1 MRPVFASL
9 ARIVAFVVALGAPT
23 PVARAQYAEPAD
35 GGPVPSR
42 STGTSDSSSGAGSS
56 SSTSSSAGSSSG
68 SRSSGGAGASGAS
81 GAPTTTHHVSQAGGS
96 TAAITRSGSPEH
108 SPATAQPVRSEVER
122 ETPVHEEDDGRR
134 ADFLWIEIEGGV
146 SYVNLVAF
154 QQTNF
159 SPPGFTEVEGIGPM
173 VGVGLG
179 FRVFFLALGARAT
192 LASYPGFEIGTVGG
206 EVQFRL
212 PTPVV
217 EPWIRVGAGYAWQ
230 GSANYTDPTAS
241 GSTGS
246 NVYGWTL
253 NAALGLDVFIAWWFT
268 LGIGVTLDFLN
279 MTRQTD
285 VTAPCMGVT
294 EFCPTQ
300 SGDAIGAQAR
310 GFLQAGF
317 HF

>member
-9 ARIVAFVVALGAPT
+9 AVIVVALGAGPGT
-23 PVARAQYAEPAD
+23 VRAQGTTASADEAPEPVGSAERTTA
-35 GGPVPSR
+35 GAS
-42 STGTSDSSSGAGSS
+42 STSSTSSTSSASSASSASGS
-56 SSTSSSAGSSSG
+56 SSTSSG
-68 SRSSGGAGASGAS
+68 
-81 GAPTTTHHVSQAGGS
+81 PTTTHHVSQEGGS
-96 TAAITRSGSPEH
+96 TAAITRSGSQEH
-108 SPATAQPVRSEVER
+108 SPATAQPVRGEAER
-122 ETPVHEEDDGRR
+122 ETPVHEEDDGRK
-134 ADFLWIEIEGGV
+134 ADFLWIEVEGGV

-159 SPPGFTEVEGIGPM
+159 STGGMTVTGPGFDEVEGVGPM
-173 VGVGLG
+173 FGVGLG
-179 FRVFFLALGARAT
+179 FRIFFLALGARAT

-230 GSANYTDPTAS
+230 GSANYTDAAAS
-241 GSTGS
+241 GTT
-246 NVYGWTL
+246 VYGWTL
-253 NAALGLDVFIAWWFT
+253 NGAIGLDVFIAWWFT
-268 LGIGVTLDFLN
+268 LGIGVTVDFLN

-285 VTAPCMGVT
+285 VMAPCMGVT

-300 SGDAIGAQAR
+300 NGDAIGAQAR